1 MGRSSDPNKETAL
14 EALFEVMKQR
24 KIPNRPGPSH
34 ELFFIVTN
42 AISLWKGKTYWDDEE
57 LSKPTNKKKRDL
69 LLQTISTWFDRR
81 SKKQNRNKIINVQL
95 LENWITLIQV
105 NNNATSGAKSLTQ
118 TPESNPKTG
127 TDKKKLEPIQRKL
140 KRWGGMTKTELCSE
154 LTRLFKENEM
164 LKETLSEQI
173 FIRKRKHST
182 DLLSSTNSKLDKS
195 NGEGALDTIDKGRK
209 AKNDSNNEQHQHG
222 QCRLRHHH
230 HNHFQDAGKTKRA
243 KTIETK
249 VVKHVH
255 GKSCGHRAILHKSP
269 SHTEPHLDF
278 LVDGVVDCQHQ
289 SMNCCKF
296 EINPNEK
303 YSGNF
308 ELVDEDFD
316 IELDKLVELLE

>member
-14 EALFEVMKQR
+14 EALFQVMKQR

-42 AISLWKGKTYWDDEE
+42 AISLWKGNTYWDEEE

-81 SKKQNRNKIINVQL
+81 GKKQNRNKIINVQL
-95 LENWITLIQV
+95 LENWMTLIQID
-105 NNNATSGAKSLTQ
+105 NSAKSDTKSVTQ
-118 TPESNPKTG
+118 NPESNPKTV
-127 TDKKKLEPIQRKL
+127 TDKKKQETVHRKL
-140 KRWGGMTKTELCSE
+140 KRWGAMTKAELCSE

-173 FIRKRKHST
+173 FKRKRQHSAG
-182 DLLSSTNSKLDKS
+182 LLGSTNSIIDRN
-195 NGEGALDTIDKGRK
+195 NGKGIVDIIHNRKK
-209 AKNDSNNEQHQHG
+209 AKNDSNDEQHRHG
-222 QCRLRHHH
+222 HSHQRHHH
-230 HNHFQDAGKTKRA
+230 HNHCQDEGRTKCA
-243 KTIETK
+243 KTIEAD
-249 VVKHVH
+249 VAKHVH

-269 SHTEPHLDF
+269 FHTEPHLDF

-289 SMNCCKF
+289 SMNCCNN
-296 EINPNEK
+296 ETNPNEK

-316 IELDKLVELLE
+316 IELDKLVELL